1 MEIKAGDRRSG
12 GRAAEPGAAD
22 LANSI
27 PALLAVLDRAYDRPS
42 WHGANLRGALRGVP
56 VDQAS
61 RRPRPSRHNV
71 WELVVHAA
79 YWKYAVRRRLRCE
92 PRGSFPLAGS
102 NWFIRPDGEHSTAA
116 AWRRDLLLLD
126 EMHQALRQSVAALT
140 CADLSES
147 RGGRGK
153 VTVFDIVAGIAAHD
167 VYHAGQIQLLKRL
180 VR

>member
-1 MEIKAGDRRSG
+1 MDIKASDSRPG
-12 GRAAEPGAAD
+12 GRVAEPGAEDSAS
-22 LANSI
+22 SI
-27 PALLAVLDRAYDRPS
+27 TALLAVLDRAYNRPS

-56 VDQAS
+56 VSQAS
-61 RRPRPSRHNV
+61 RRPQPSRHNV

-79 YWKYAVRRRLRCE
+79 YWKYAVRRRLRRE
-92 PRGSFPLAGS
+92 TRGSFPLAGS

-126 EMHQALRQSVAALT
+126 EMHRALRQSVAELT
-140 CADLSES
+140 SADLSQF

-153 VTVFDIVAGIAAHD
+153 VTIFDLVAGIAAHD